1 MEGKP
6 VRLIFWALVGIPVGI
21 FLHNVICGQI
31 FVRVFGRPDLD
42 DPVFFIM
49 AIVVCPIGF

>member
-31 FVRVFGRPDLD
+31 FVRVFDRPDLD